1 MVANGSVRQRGTDGK
16 VPEPVDGIVKAS
28 QQQAGITKT
37 EDTKSGSNLTNLI
50 ICVSGIYAAFLTWGV
65 LQERITT
72 TNYGTEK
79 HPEIFRFPVVVN
91 TVQSLFAA
99 ILGWV
104 YTNYTRTSKS
114 DKPIFPSK
122 KIFWPL
128 ALVSLTSSLSSPF
141 GYASL
146 AHVDYITFILAK
158 SCKLLPVMFLHVTLY
173 RRKYP
178 FYKYAVVA
186 LVTAGVAI
194 FTLHQPAGSKK
205 KGNQSGNS
213 TYGLV
218 LLGINLLFDG
228 LTNSTQDDINATFKP
243 YSGQQM
249 MCALNTMQTLIT
261 SLFLLLS
268 PYIALTGLGSYVGM
282 GNNAGELYGA
292 LAFYEKHPA
301 ILYDV
306 LGFAVCGAV
315 GQLFICKFKHYFF
328 SCQYVTNANPIS
340 PVYTLSIFGS
350 LFLVTVTVTRKM
362 LTMIISVVWFGHSL
376 GGMQWVGVACVF
388 GGIGI
393 EAELGKRE
401 KAAKEKARQ
410 VEAEKRAA

>member
-1 MVANGSVRQRGTDGK
+1 
-16 VPEPVDGIVKAS
+16 
-28 QQQAGITKT
+28 
-37 EDTKSGSNLTNLI
+37 
-50 ICVSGIYAAFLTWGV
+50 
-65 LQERITT
+65 
-72 TNYGTEK
+72 
-79 HPEIFRFPVVVN
+79 
-91 TVQSLFAA
+91 
-99 ILGWV
+99 
-104 YTNYTRTSKS
+104 
-114 DKPIFPSK
+114 
-122 KIFWPL
+122 
-128 ALVSLTSSLSSPF
+128 
-141 GYASL
+141 
-146 AHVDYITFILAK
+146 
-158 SCKLLPVMFLHVTLY
+158 MFLHVTLY

-249 MCALNTMQTLIT
+249 MCALNTMQTIIT

-301 ILYDV
+301 IFYDV

-315 GQLFICKFKHYFF
+315 GQLFICKFKHYISSWQNF
-328 SCQYVTNANPIS
+328 TNANLIS
-340 PVYTLSIFGS
+340 QSTLCLSS
-350 LFLVTVTVTRKM
+350 DRSSWSPLQLP
-362 LTMIISVVWFGHSL
+362 
-376 GGMQWVGVACVF
+376 
-388 GGIGI
+388 
-393 EAELGKRE
+393 GKCLR
-401 KAAKEKARQ
+401 
-410 VEAEKRAA
+410 

>member
-1 MVANGSVRQRGTDGK
+1 MVANGSVRQRSNNGK
-16 VPEPVDGIVKAS
+16 VPEPVDEIVKAS
-28 QQQAGITKT
+28 QQHAGISKA
-37 EDTKSGSNLTNLI
+37 EDKKSGSNLTNLI

-79 HPEIFRFPVVVN
+79 NPEVFRFPVVVN

-99 ILGWV
+99 ILGYA
-104 YTNYTRTSKS
+104 YTRYTRTSKS

-128 ALVSLTSSLSSPF
+128 LLVSLTSSLSSPF

-261 SLFLLLS
+261 SLFLVLS
-268 PYIALTGLGSYVGM
+268 PYIAQTGLGSYVGM

-315 GQLFICKFKHYFF
+315 GQLFICKSMRFLP
-328 SCQYVTNANPIS
+328 CQFTFTDIIPT
-340 PVYTLSIFGS
+340 VYTLSIFGS

-401 KAAKEKARQ
+401 KAAKEKARKL
-410 VEAEKRAA
+410 EAEKRA

>member
-1 MVANGSVRQRGTDGK
+1 MVANGSVRQRSANGK
-16 VPEPVDGIVKAS
+16 IPEPVDGVVKAS
-28 QQQAGITKT
+28 QQHAGISKT
-37 EDTKSGSNLTNLI
+37 EDKKSGSNALNLV

-72 TNYGTEK
+72 TNYGTET

-99 ILGWV
+99 ILGWA
-104 YTNYTRTSKS
+104 YTNYTRTSKT
-114 DKPIFPSK
+114 DKPIFPST

-205 KGNQSGNS
+205 KGSQSGNS
-213 TYGLV
+213 TYGLM

-249 MCALNTMQTLIT
+249 MCALNTMQTLFT
-261 SLFLLLS
+261 SAFLLLS
-268 PYIALTGLGSYVGM
+268 PYISQTGIGAYVGM
-282 GNNAGELYGA
+282 GSNAGELYGA

-315 GQLFICKFKHYFF
+315 GQLFICKSLILFQPCLACDADMR
-328 SCQYVTNANPIS
+328 ST
-340 PVYTLSIFGS
+340 VYTLSIFGS

-401 KAAKEKARQ
+401 KAAKEKARKL
-410 VEAEKRAA
+410 EAEKAM

>member
-1 MVANGSVRQRGTDGK
+1 MVANGSVRQRSTNGK

-28 QQQAGITKT
+28 QQQAGISKA
-37 EDTKSGSNLTNLI
+37 EDKKSGSNLTNLI
-50 ICVSGIYAAFLTWGV
+50 VCVSGIYAAFLTWGV

-79 HPEIFRFPVVVN
+79 NPEVFRFPVVVN
-91 TVQSLFAA
+91 TIQSLFAA
-99 ILGWV
+99 VLGYV
-104 YTNYTRTSKS
+104 YTRHTRTSKS

-194 FTLHQPAGSKK
+194 FTLHQPVGSKK

-261 SLFLLLS
+261 SLFLLIS
-268 PYIALTGLGSYVGM
+268 PYIAQTGLGSYVGM

-315 GQLFICKFKHYFF
+315 GQLFICKFIQCLIRQCMFTDF
-328 SCQYVTNANPIS
+328 TPT
-340 PVYTLSIFGS
+340 VYTLSIFGS

-410 VEAEKRAA
+410 LEAEKRA

>member
-1 MVANGSVRQRGTDGK
+1 MVANGSVRQRNVNGK
-16 VPEPVDGIVKAS
+16 IPEPVDGILKAS
-28 QQQAGITKT
+28 KDQAGITK
-37 EDTKSGSNLTNLI
+37 DNNQKPGSNIRDLI

-72 TNYGTEK
+72 TNYGTETN
-79 HPEIFRFPVVVN
+79 PEVFRFPVVVN
-91 TVQSLFAA
+91 TVQSFFAA
-99 ILGWV
+99 ILGWI
-104 YTNYTRTSKS
+104 YTYQTRTSAT

-122 KIFWPL
+122 KIFGPL

-205 KGNQSGNS
+205 KGSQSGNS
-213 TYGLV
+213 TYGLM

-249 MCALNTMQTLIT
+249 MCALNFMQTLFT
-261 SLFLLLS
+261 GAFLLLS
-268 PYIALTGLGSYVGM
+268 PYIAQTGIGAYVGM
-282 GNNAGELYGA
+282 GIGKNAGELYGA
-292 LAFYEKHPA
+292 LAFIEKHPSVA
-301 ILYDV
+301 YDI

-315 GQLFICKFKHYFF
+315 GQLFICE
-328 SCQYVTNANPIS
+328 C
-340 PVYTLSIFGS
+340 IFAPG
-350 LFLVTVTVTRKM
+350 
-362 LTMIISVVWFGHSL
+362 
-376 GGMQWVGVACVF
+376 
-388 GGIGI
+388 
-393 EAELGKRE
+393 
-401 KAAKEKARQ
+401 
-410 VEAEKRAA
+410 

>member
-1 MVANGSVRQRGTDGK
+1 MVANGSVRQRSNNGK
-16 VPEPVDGIVKAS
+16 VPEPVDDIVKAS
-28 QQQAGITKT
+28 QQQAGISKA
-37 EDTKSGSNLTNLI
+37 EDKKSGSNLTNLI
-50 ICVSGIYAAFLTWGV
+50 VCVSGIYAAFLTWGV

-79 HPEIFRFPVVVN
+79 NPEVFRFPVVVN
-91 TVQSLFAA
+91 TIQSLFAA
-99 ILGWV
+99 ILGYV
-104 YTNYTRTSKS
+104 YTRNTRTSKA

-128 ALVSLTSSLSSPF
+128 LLVSLTSSLSSPF

-261 SLFLLLS
+261 SLFLVLS
-268 PYIALTGLGSYVGM
+268 PYIAQTGLGSYVGM

-315 GQLFICKFKHYFF
+315 GQLFICKYTRCLLYHSTFTD
-328 SCQYVTNANPIS
+328 SVPT
-340 PVYTLSIFGS
+340 VYTLSIFGS

-401 KAAKEKARQ
+401 KAAKEKARKL
-410 VEAEKRAA
+410 EAEKRA

>member
-1 MVANGSVRQRGTDGK
+1 MVANGSVRQRSTNGK
-16 VPEPVDGIVKAS
+16 VPEPVDDIVKAS
-28 QQQAGITKT
+28 QQQAGISKV
-37 EDTKSGSNLTNLI
+37 EDKKSGSNLKNLI

-79 HPEIFRFPVVVN
+79 NPEVFRFPVVVN

-99 ILGWV
+99 ILGYA
-104 YTNYTRTSKS
+104 YTRYTRTSKS

-261 SLFLLLS
+261 SLFLLVS
-268 PYIALTGLGSYVGM
+268 PYIAETGLGSYVGM
-282 GNNAGELYGA
+282 GNNVGELYGA

-315 GQLFICKFKHYFF
+315 GQLFICKYTRFII
-328 SCQYVTNANPIS
+328 CQRMVTDTVTT
-340 PVYTLSIFGS
+340 VYTLSIFGS

-376 GGMQWVGVACVF
+376 GSMQWVGVACVF

-401 KAAKEKARQ
+401 KAAKEKARKL
-410 VEAEKRAA
+410 EAEKRA